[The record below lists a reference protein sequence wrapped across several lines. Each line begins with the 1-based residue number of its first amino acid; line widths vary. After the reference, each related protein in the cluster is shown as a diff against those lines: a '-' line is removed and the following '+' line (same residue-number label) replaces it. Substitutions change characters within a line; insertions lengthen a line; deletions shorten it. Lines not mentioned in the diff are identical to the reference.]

1 MQDNS
6 NHKDETCVELK
17 FRIITIEKDIKDIQ
31 ENCCSS
37 SHIISRVESNQLLR
51 TLSEDVKKLSEDNA
65 KVMELLNT
73 YKKYVNMLIGGL
85 IVFEFF
91 GAGEKIKSL
100 ILG

>member
-1 MQDNS
+1 MQDNKHQDGS
-6 NHKDETCVELK
+6 CVELK
-17 FRIITIEKDIKDIQ
+17 FRIMNIEKEIKDIQ

-37 SHIISRVESNQLLR
+37 SHMINRVEANQLLR
-51 TLSEDVKKLSEDNA
+51 ALSEDVKKLSEDNV
-65 KVMELLNT
+65 KVMEILNT
-73 YKKYVNMLIGGL
+73 YKKYMNMLIGGL

>member
-1 MQDNS
+1 MKED
-6 NHKDETCVELK
+6 DTCVELK
-17 FRIITIEKDIKDIQ
+17 FKIMTIEKDIKDMQ

-37 SHIISRVESNQLLR
+37 SHMVSRVESNQLLR
-51 TLSEDVKKLSEDNA
+51 VLSEDVKKLSEDNV
-65 KVMELLNT
+65 KVMEILNT
-73 YKKYVNMLIGGL
+73 YKKYMNMLIGGL